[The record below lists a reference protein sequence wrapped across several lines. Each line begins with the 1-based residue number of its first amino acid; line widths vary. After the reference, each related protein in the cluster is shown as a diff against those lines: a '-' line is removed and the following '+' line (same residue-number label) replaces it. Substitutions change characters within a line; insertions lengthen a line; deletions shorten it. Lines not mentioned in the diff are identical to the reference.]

1 MTSYTYTLGM
11 RKVSAICETCGK
23 RWTTKNAQAVG
34 AIHARKYG
42 HRVVVEVVQYIIYEG
57 DEVSE

>member
-1 MTSYTYTLGM
+1 MSYTLGM
-11 RKVSAICETCGK
+11 RKVIANCETCGK
-23 RWTTKNAQAVG
+23 RWESINAQAVG

-57 DEVSE
+57 KRKVSSR